1 MSDKDTGF
9 VSLATSGSP
18 NFDAVQSAPFDSKRL
33 FVIEL
38 NSGDSPATH
47 IMSNRTEWIGVT
59 VMFGTDESMPFV
71 TMIRGDEGTAK
82 RLYERDYGFSMVK
95 TFEQVGEEIVASNP
109 RNLTFTAPATGSVYI
124 EIQEA

>member
-9 VSLATSGSP
+9 VNLATSGSP

-38 NSGDSPATH
+38 TAGDDPKPH

-59 VMFGTDESMPFV
+59 VMFTTGDGTQFV
-71 TMIRGDEGTAK
+71 TMLRGDEGTAK
-82 RLYERDYGFSMVK
+82 RLQERDYGFSMVK
-95 TFEQVGEEIVASNP
+95 TFELVGDEIVASNP
-109 RNLTFTAPATGSVYI
+109 RNLTFTAPATGSAYI